1 MDIRFFIGP
10 MSKNVVDSI
19 IEYQDFSS
27 KKVGIIPSRR
37 QVDYLGGYSNN
48 WTTDQISK
56 YSDDLIIMRDH
67 SGHGQGA
74 EEDDGYL
81 SLEHEC
87 KYFDYIHI
95 DTWKKNPSFNTG
107 YIWNLDILKFCL

>member
-1 MDIRFFIGP
+1 

-19 IEYQDFSS
+19 IEFQKLSS

-37 QVDYLGGYSNN
+37 QIDYLGGYSNN

-67 SGHGQGA
+67 GGPSQGA

-81 SLEHEC
+81 SLEHDC
-87 KYFDYIHI
+87 KYFDARSLAFLALSLSISRLAS
-95 DTWKKNPSFNTG
+95 T
-107 YIWNLDILKFCL
+107 

>member
-1 MDIRFFIGP
+1 MDLKFFIGP

-19 IEYQDFSS
+19 IEFQKLSS

-37 QVDYLGGYSNN
+37 QIDYLGGYSNN

-67 SGHGQGA
+67 GGPGQGA
-74 EEDDGYL
+74 EDDDGYGHG
-81 SLEHEC
+81 S
-87 KYFDYIHI
+87 
-95 DTWKKNPSFNTG
+95 S
-107 YIWNLDILKFCL
+107 